1 MMNRYQNAI
10 FNAAIKFVRAVE
22 LPESADC
29 KLEDSY
35 LNLKATVKMWERAKD
50 RKDATTQR
58 S

>member
-1 MMNRYQNAI
+1 MMDRYQNAI

-35 LNLKATVKMWERAKD
+35 LNLKATVKMWERAK
-50 RKDATTQR
+50 KHKEEHT
-58 S
+58 